1 MFKYLVV
8 GAVLIILGALAFYGA
23 SKNESVAE
31 EEIFTEVVNLN
42 NVETIVV
49 SSKAE
54 IKEEDILNL
63 SGQGLTKAPED
74 IFDKTNLKEL
84 NLSNNQLGGTLQAEV
99 RNLSKLTVLNLSNNN
114 FTGLPAEVG
123 QLSQL
128 QVLDLSNNN
137 LTGLPYELGNLK
149 NLLRL
154 DLRGNDY
161 AKQDLEVIKKGFVN
175 DVVIL
180 VDGE

>member
-1 MFKYLVV
+1 MIKILIA
-8 GAVLIILGALAFYGA
+8 GAVVIILGALVVSSV
-23 SKNESVAE
+23 SKNEPKAE
-31 EEIFTEVVNLN
+31 EELSAEKVNLN
-42 NVETIVV
+42 EDETIMV
-49 SSKAE
+49 STMTE
-54 IKEEDILNL
+54 TKEEDILNL
-63 SGQGLTKAPED
+63 SDQGLTIVPND
-74 IFDKTNLKEL
+74 IFNQTNLKEL
-84 NLSNNQLGGTLQAEV
+84 NLSNNQLGGALPAEV
-99 RNLSKLTVLNLSNNN
+99 RNLSQLLVLNLSNNN

-123 QLSQL
+123 QLSEL

-149 NLLRL
+149 NLQRL

-161 AKQDLEVIKKGFVN
+161 SKQDLEVIKQGFVD